1 MGGRKMGK
9 STAAADSM
17 DVEGTTQVQAPSEV
31 QPRGTSRAVE
41 VPSAGQPKPKKKA
54 QQTSFKSTIYPGAF
68 TEVHEASYLRYASCK
83 LNPTFSNNQPTYLD
97 SSASAPRR
105 KTDVELRQAA
115 IHADNALAHGH
126 GIDHITHP
134 YQDTGVIGSYAFQM
148 LPYWDSQIM
157 CNPDP
162 AHCLANES
170 KAIFSLVAKCKAYS
184 PLRLSVI
191 SKYEQEVNKRWADV
205 PTPPWLLTAE
215 NLKKA
220 TRRAEC
226 FNLKQC
232 GYVPAPLSSIRVH
245 LLLSTPSYLKM
256 HEHIMCLGPVA
267 KYILQGLLPS
277 QQEAALFE
285 YIDCLGNLWRRNQ
298 VTNEVGTLIEATKTG
313 LALMEAAFPAWELD
327 INRHSIIHVAEATS
341 VCGPCPTFTTF
352 VFERMWGRMSN
363 WLSQRAYP
371 EASMMQQYMVYKM
384 TSQHQR
390 RELVCDPTDRVVDS
404 ALLPG
409 FLDDSGECRVAD
421 GEECNLSEEDNM
433 ELHLLLLRENV
444 IPGPEGE
451 AYREMWR
458 EYTTAIRW
466 VDFLQKIVIIYALMH
481 IYALNIQLMQNLQR
495 KHVLLVYRPPH
506 ILGNWYDWIVS
517 SGMYSAEL
525 HELAMGPK
533 AMHIQRWDR
542 ATIKGVG
549 FTTAAKETRGAKN
562 SIVMVA
568 DDTMAAK
575 MAFGRVK
582 NFYTVHRDG
591 WDTNVVI
598 VQGDWH
604 KEHRNQPMHPAIRC
618 PVVSKMNYAKETMW
632 YASAIQPVSIALLPY
647 YTSEGVLNPHLWQVL
662 SLAPDFLKRM
672 H

>member
-1 MGGRKMGK
+1 LEIVSDELLYSYYYGCIEHPEFKCMLLQFMADYRGMVKALHVGQAPAHVGACTKCCIKGQPGPGCQPECMGGRKRGK
-9 STAAADSM
+9 STAAGDSM
-17 DVEGTTQVQAPSEV
+17 EVEGTTHVEAPSEV

-68 TEVHEASYLRYASCK
+68 TEVHQASYLRHVSCK
-83 LNPTFSNNQPTYLD
+83 LNPTFNNNQPTFLHW
-97 SSASAPRR
+97 SASAPRR
-105 KTDVELRQAA
+105 KTDAELRQAA
-115 IHADNALAHGH
+115 IDADNALAQGH

-170 KAIFSLVAKCKAYS
+170 KAIFSLVAKCAPYT

-191 SKYEQEVNKRWADV
+191 SKYEHEVNKRWDDV
-205 PTPPWLLTAE
+205 STPRDLPWLLTAE

-267 KYILQGLLPS
+267 KYILQGLMPEP
-277 QQEAALFE
+277 QETALFH
-285 YIDCLGNLWRRNQ
+285 YFDCLGNLWRRNQ
-298 VTNEVGTLIEATKTG
+298 VTQEVGTLIQETKDA

-341 VCGPCPTFTTF
+341 VCGPSPTFTTF
-352 VFERMWGRMSN
+352 VFERMWGRMGN

-390 RELVCDPTDRVVDS
+390 RELVCDPTDRAVDS

-421 GEECNLSEEDNM
+421 GEECTLTESDNM
-433 ELHLLLLRENV
+433 ELHLLLLTENV

-451 AYREMWR
+451 AYRQMWQD
-458 EYTTAIRW
+458 YTTGIRW
-466 VDFLQKIVIIYALMH
+466 VHCLHRLAIMH
-481 IYALNIQLMQNLQR
+481 SCNQCKTDKGNLYSLCTGPIHSTSAYIEWATTFWQNGMIGLYRAACTLWNYMSWLWVPRPCTFKGGTVQQSREYLSPLLLR
-495 KHVLLVYRPPH
+495 KHVVPRTALSWSQMTPWLPRWH
-506 ILGNWYDWIVS
+506 
-517 SGMYSAEL
+517 
-525 HELAMGPK
+525 LAGLNISTLCTGI
-533 AMHIQRWDR
+533 AGIQ
-542 ATIKGVG
+542 T
-549 FTTAAKETRGAKN
+549 
-562 SIVMVA
+562 
-568 DDTMAAK
+568 
-575 MAFGRVK
+575 
-582 NFYTVHRDG
+582 
-591 WDTNVVI
+591 
-598 VQGDWH
+598 
-604 KEHRNQPMHPAIRC
+604 
-618 PVVSKMNYAKETMW
+618 
-632 YASAIQPVSIALLPY
+632 
-647 YTSEGVLNPHLWQVL
+647 
-662 SLAPDFLKRM
+662 
-672 H
+672 